1 MAGLIYIVGMGPGDK
16 SMMTAEAYDAMEH
29 ADVIVGYTVYV
40 DLVKELFP
48 NKEFFTTP
56 MRQEIARCRACFD
69 FALEGKNVAFIC
81 SGDAGVYGMAAP
93 MYELLPEYVN
103 TDFSEENIFVVP
115 GVTAAIS
122 GAAVLGAPI
131 NHDYHAI

>member
-81 SGDAGVYGMAAP
+81 SGDAGVY
-93 MYELLPEYVN
+93 
-103 TDFSEENIFVVP
+103 
-115 GVTAAIS
+115 
-122 GAAVLGAPI
+122 
-131 NHDYHAI
+131 